1 MPPFNFLPNT
11 TFWQPENARWMAEAA
26 SLAYHGPA
34 EIQATARTWGFD
46 RFHFLDRK
54 DTQGFVIAKND
65 MIIVA
70 FRGTEITDLQ
80 DVMTD
85 ARIQL
90 MKFPGRRGKAHT
102 GFWGGLNLVW
112 KDLLAIIQEEQ
123 KTAQPIF
130 ITGHSLGGALA
141 TLATARFRLEMDK
154 PINGLYT
161 FGAPRAGDRDFASAF
176 NADFKPRAFRYV
188 NNNDV
193 ITRVPAREM
202 NYSHVGTFLYFDAKG
217 ELHNDLALWNRFVE
231 TVKGGLKD
239 FLKPGPD
246 FVKDH
251 SMENYLANCK
261 KRTNLSKRLV
271 MADTLVDD

>member
-1 MPPFNFLPNT
+1 MPPFNFLPAT

-26 SLAYHGPA
+26 NLAYQDPKDIEA
-34 EIQATARTWGFD
+34 SAKTWGFK
-46 RFHFLDRK
+46 RFHFLDRRN
-54 DTQGFVIAKND
+54 TQGYVIAGD
-65 MIIVA
+65 DLILIA
-70 FRGTEITDLQ
+70 FRGTEITNLQ

-85 ARIQL
+85 AKIEL
-90 MKFPGRRGKAHT
+90 VKFPGRRGKVHA
-102 GFWGGLNLVW
+102 GFWGALNLVW
-112 KDLLAIIQEEQ
+112 KDLLTILEEEQ
-123 KTAQPIF
+123 TTAQPIF

-154 PINGLYT
+154 PVNGLYT
-161 FGAPRAGDRDFASAF
+161 FGAPRSGDREFAAAF
-176 NADFKPRAFRYV
+176 NGDYKPRAFRYV

-202 NYSHVGTFLYFDAKG
+202 GYSHVGTFLYFDAKG

-231 TVKGGLKD
+231 TVKGGIKD

-246 FVKDH
+246 FVNDH
-251 SMENYLANCK
+251 SMEKYLANCR